1 MKYHTAHPGGGK
13 QDRPHPASCGQ
24 DRFPHRSPHA
34 ASPSATGNGFTAA
47 NQYSQGDPMWS
58 TRERSVAK
66 PLDPK
71 CTHRPA
77 GAPPRLQMPCE
88 SARGSALLPVG
99 ALAVGMLLHALSAQ
113 AVEFGSGELQGSF
126 DTTLSHGLT
135 FRVADRD
142 QDLVTGASAVND
154 NDGNL
159 NYDKGLV
166 SNTSKFTSDLELN
179 WADFG
184 AFVRASG
191 FHDFENENGSRERTP
206 LSEEAKDLV
215 GKDVELLDA
224 YVTGAFETGAA
235 GLDVRLGRHVLNW
248 GESTFIQNGVNSFN
262 AFDVNRL
269 RTPGAELREALEP
282 VTMASFAASPTD
294 AVTLEGF
301 YQFDW
306 EKTEIDPTGSY
317 FSTVDYVGAGG
328 ERAVIPVSDAVTDE
342 GFGFG
347 PLLTPAIN
355 ADLMVLGDTQPQ
367 FDSDF
372 VNVARGADREPGD
385 SGQWGV
391 ALRYLAQ
398 GLNDTEFG
406 FYFVN
411 HHSRLPLAG
420 ATTGDRTGIQAGL
433 FAAQAVS
440 APTSETTTA
449 VTSAVTDAVTRQ
461 ITAQVTAQAPAGT
474 PPEAIQALVADE
486 IAKPET
492 RQSIGAEVESQVS
505 SIVSALAID
514 RYVETGEYF
523 VEYPEDIRILG
534 LSFNTQLGATG
545 WALQGEYSLRRDAP
559 LQRTE
564 DSLFAEGLA
573 PILRTLDPSRPDY
586 IQRDDVSA
594 YLASYRPSK
603 VQGYVRRD
611 ISQLQATATKV
622 FGPALGADGG
632 AFVAEVAV
640 SHVHGMPDKDV
651 TPLESPAIGEN
662 SEADATS
669 WGYRLAARLDHHNA
683 VGAVNLFPYVQF
695 QHDVSGD
702 SPSPGGPFVEDRTA
716 LTLGLRADYLSR
728 WEAGIG
734 YTRYAGDRN
743 ELRDRDFIST
753 SIKYSF

>member
-1 MKYHTAHPGGGK
+1 M
-13 QDRPHPASCGQ
+13 C
-24 DRFPHRSPHA
+24 
-34 ASPSATGNGFTAA
+34 NI
-47 NQYSQGDPMWS
+47 
-58 TRERSVAK
+58 RERSITRVTSSGTLA
-66 PLDPK
+66 PARAP
-71 CTHRPA
+71 TRP
-77 GAPPRLQMPCE
+77 GTP
-88 SARGSALLPVG
+88 SASGRGSRVSAGLSAGVLALG
-99 ALAVGMLLHALSAQ
+99 GILHALPTQ

-142 QDLVTGASAVND
+142 AELADSVND

-179 WADFG
+179 YANFG

-191 FHDFENENGSRERTP
+191 FYDFENENGSRERTP

-224 YVTGAFETGAA
+224 YVTGAFEAGAA
-235 GLDVRLGRHVLNW
+235 GLDVRLGKHVINW
-248 GESTFIQNGVNSFN
+248 GESTFIQNGINSFN
-262 AFDVNRL
+262 AFDVSRL

-282 VTMASFAASPTD
+282 VAMASFAASPTD
-294 AVTLEGF
+294 ALTLEGF

-306 EKTEIDPTGSY
+306 EKTEIDPPGSY
-317 FSTVDYVGAGG
+317 FSTVDYVGAGA
-328 ERAVIPVSDAVTDE
+328 ERAVIPVSDDVTDK

-347 PLLTPAIN
+347 PLTPAIN
-355 ADLMVLGDTQPQ
+355 ADLTGFRVPDPTLGAVPMPQPTQPE
-367 FDSDF
+367 FESDF
-372 VNVARGADREPGD
+372 VNVTRGADREPGD

-398 GLNDTEFG
+398 GLSDTEFG
-406 FYFVN
+406 FYFIN
-411 HHSRLPLAG
+411 HHSRLPAIS
-420 ATTGDRTGIQAGL
+420 ATTGDRTGVQAGL
-433 FAAQAVS
+433 LAAQAVG
-440 APTSETTTA
+440 APTSATTTA
-449 VTSAVTDAVTRQ
+449 VATAVTPAVTDAVTRQ

-474 PPEAIQALVADE
+474 PPETIQALVAAE
-486 IAKPET
+486 LAKPAT
-492 RQSIGAEVESQVS
+492 QQSISAEVASQVAEQVS
-505 SIVSALAID
+505 NIASALAID

-523 VEYPEDIRILG
+523 IEYPDDIQVLG

-564 DSLFAEGLA
+564 DSLFEEGLA
-573 PILRTLDPSRPDY
+573 PVLRALDSSRPDY
-586 IQRDDVSA
+586 IQPGDVPA

-603 VQGYVRRD
+603 VQGYIRRNV
-611 ISQLQATATKV
+611 SQLQATATKV

-632 AFVAEVAV
+632 AFVTEVAV
-640 SHVHGMPDKDV
+640 SHVHGMPDKGV

-702 SPSPGGPFVEDRTA
+702 SPSPGGSFVEGRTA

>member
-1 MKYHTAHPGGGK
+1 M
-13 QDRPHPASCGQ
+13 C
-24 DRFPHRSPHA
+24 
-34 ASPSATGNGFTAA
+34 NI
-47 NQYSQGDPMWS
+47 
-58 TRERSVAK
+58 RERSITGVTSSGTLA
-66 PLDPK
+66 PARTP
-71 CTHRPA
+71 TRP
-77 GAPPRLQMPCE
+77 GTP
-88 SARGSALLPVG
+88 SASGRGSRVSAGLSAGVLALGGV
-99 ALAVGMLLHALSAQ
+99 LHALPTQ

-142 QDLVTGASAVND
+142 QDLVAGADNIND

-179 WADFG
+179 YANFG

-191 FHDFENENGSRERTP
+191 FYDFENENGSRERTP
-206 LSEEAKDLV
+206 LSEKAKDLV

-224 YVTGAFETGAA
+224 YVTGAFEAGAA
-235 GLDVRLGRHVLNW
+235 GFDVRLGKHVINW
-248 GESTFIQNGVNSFN
+248 GESTFIQNGINSFN
-262 AFDVNRL
+262 AFDVSRL

-282 VTMASFAASPTD
+282 VAMASFAASPTD
-294 AVTLEGF
+294 ALTLEGF

-306 EKTEIDPTGSY
+306 EKTEIDPPGSY
-317 FSTVDYVGAGG
+317 FSTVDYVGAGA
-328 ERAVIPVSDAVTDE
+328 ERAVILGTTDE

-347 PLLTPAIN
+347 PLTPAIN
-355 ADLMVLGDTQPQ
+355 ADLNGAVPMQPTQPE
-367 FDSDF
+367 FESDF
-372 VNVARGADREPGD
+372 ANVTRGADREPGD
-385 SGQWGV
+385 SGQWGI
-391 ALRYLAQ
+391 ALRYLAE

-406 FYFVN
+406 FYFIN
-411 HHSRLPLAG
+411 HHSRLPAIS
-420 ATTGDRTGIQAGL
+420 ATTGDRTGVQAGL

-440 APTSETTTA
+440 ALTSATTTA

-474 PPEAIQALVADE
+474 PPGTIQALVAAE
-486 IAKPET
+486 LAKPET
-492 RQSIGAEVESQVS
+492 RQSIRAEVVSQVS
-505 SIVSALAID
+505 SIASALAID

-695 QHDVSGD
+695 QHDVSGN
-702 SPSPGGPFVEDRTA
+702 SPSPGGSFVEGRTA

>member
-1 MKYHTAHPGGGK
+1 
-13 QDRPHPASCGQ
+13 
-24 DRFPHRSPHA
+24 
-34 ASPSATGNGFTAA
+34 
-47 NQYSQGDPMWS
+47 MWS
-58 TRERSVAK
+58 TRERSVAR
-66 PLDPK
+66 PLDPER
-71 CTHRPA
+71 THRPA

-99 ALAVGMLLHALSAQ
+99 ALAVGMLLHTLPAQ

-142 QDLVTGASAVND
+142 QDLIAGVND

-215 GKDVELLDA
+215 GKDLELLDA

-282 VTMASFAASPTD
+282 VMMASFAASPTD

-347 PLLTPAIN
+347 PLTPAIN
-355 ADLMVLGDTQPQ
+355 ADLTGFQVLHPTLGAVPMPQPTQPE
-367 FDSDF
+367 FDSGF
-372 VNVARGADREPGD
+372 VNVTRGADREPGD

-433 FAAQAVS
+433 FAAQAVGAPMS
-440 APTSETTTA
+440 ATTTA

-461 ITAQVTAQAPAGT
+461 ITAQVTAQAPPGT
-474 PPEAIQALVADE
+474 PPDVIQGLVAAE
-486 IAKPET
+486 LAKPET

-523 VEYPEDIRILG
+523 VEYPEDVRILG

-573 PILRTLDPSRPDY
+573 PILRTLDSSRPDY
-586 IQRDDVSA
+586 IQDVPA
-594 YLASYRPSK
+594 YLASYQPSK

-640 SHVHGMPDKDV
+640 SHVHNMPDKDV

-743 ELRDRDFIST
+743 ELRDRDFVST

>member
-1 MKYHTAHPGGGK
+1 
-13 QDRPHPASCGQ
+13 
-24 DRFPHRSPHA
+24 
-34 ASPSATGNGFTAA
+34 
-47 NQYSQGDPMWS
+47 MWS
-58 TRERSVAK
+58 TRERSVAR
-66 PLDPK
+66 PLDPER
-71 CTHRPA
+71 THRPA

-99 ALAVGMLLHALSAQ
+99 ALAVGMLLHTLPAQ

-142 QDLVTGASAVND
+142 QDLVAGVND

-191 FHDFENENGSRERTP
+191 FYDFENENGSRERTP

-215 GKDVELLDA
+215 GKDLELLDA

-235 GLDVRLGRHVLNW
+235 GLDVRLGRHVINW

-282 VTMASFAASPTD
+282 VMMASFAASPTD

-306 EKTEIDPTGSY
+306 EKTEIDPPGSY
-317 FSTVDYVGAGG
+317 FSTVDYVGAGA
-328 ERAVIPVSDAVTDE
+328 ERAVIPVSDAVTDA

-347 PLLTPAIN
+347 PLTPAIN
-355 ADLMVLGDTQPQ
+355 ADLMVLDDTQPQ
-367 FDSDF
+367 FDSGF
-372 VNVARGADREPGD
+372 VNVTRGADREPGD

-433 FAAQAVS
+433 FAAQAVG
-440 APTSETTTA
+440 APTSTTTRT

-461 ITAQVTAQAPAGT
+461 ITAQITAQALPGT
-474 PPEAIQALVADE
+474 PPDAIQARVAAE
-486 IAKPET
+486 LAKPET

-505 SIVSALAID
+505 SIASALAID

-523 VEYPEDIRILG
+523 VEYPEDVRILG
-534 LSFNTQLGATG
+534 LSFNTQLGTTG

-573 PILRTLDPSRPDY
+573 PVLRTLDSSRPDHVPPA
-586 IQRDDVSA
+586 DVPA
-594 YLASYRPSK
+594 YLASYQPSK